1 MFGGGPAGCS
11 SQVEADAGLAVGRCG
26 CSGYTTDRAA
36 FGEEPPIVE
45 VVELRL
51 RRPGEPRPADPQRLA
66 PVRDLLDSGDRRAD
80 LSDSDGV
87 PWRPP
92 S

>member
-1 MFGGGPAGCS
+1 MFGGGQPGCTAS
-11 SQVEADAGLAVGRCG
+11 VATDVGLAVGRCG
-26 CSGYTTDRAA
+26 CPEYTTDRAA

-45 VVELRL
+45 IVELRL
-51 RRPGEPRPADPQRLA
+51 GTSGEPPPGEVSRLA
-66 PVRDLLDSGDRRAD
+66 PRPDLFDSEPRS
-80 LSDSDGV
+80 SDESELDGV